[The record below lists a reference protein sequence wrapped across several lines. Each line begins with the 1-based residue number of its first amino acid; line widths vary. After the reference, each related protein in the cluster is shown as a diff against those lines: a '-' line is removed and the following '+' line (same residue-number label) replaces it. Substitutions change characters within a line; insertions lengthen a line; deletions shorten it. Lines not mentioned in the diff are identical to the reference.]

1 MSLRKS
7 QRLCGSDLVRQL
19 GEVLKVLKFLSH
31 CASVTFRISYQ
42 NWKKVVE
49 EKFGCG
55 CVLVCPHTLWFSVS
69 YRKKA
74 AGGGEGGEL
83 SRADG
88 WPVAHRFS
96 CSQELTILSSS
107 LWVSRDP
114 HTHKQT
120 HTHRHTQLGRLW
132 WQGMVYVTLGLS
144 SLWWRGDNTS
154 APWPSV
160 LLLTIVFTSR
170 ARQLRMKKTAPRL
183 VGQTCCCWGM
193 SHTEKNVERRYSHKI
208 TYMFICIGSVLF

>member
-7 QRLCGSDLVRQL
+7 QSLSSSDLVRRWGKSWSSCPTVL
-19 GEVLKVLKFLSH
+19 GVLLS
-31 CASVTFRISYQ
+31 SVTFRISYR
-42 NWKKVVE
+42 NWKKTAE
-49 EKFGCG
+49 EKSGCG
-55 CVLVCPHTLWFSVS
+55 CVLVRVCPHTLWFSVS

-74 AGGGEGGEL
+74 AGGGEGGEQ

-96 CSQELTILSSS
+96 CSQELTSLSSS
-107 LWVSRDP
+107 LWVSKDP

-144 SLWWRGDNTS
+144 SLWWRGDNTC

-160 LLLTIVFTSR
+160 LLPAIVFTSR
-170 ARQLRMKKTAPRL
+170 ARQLRMKNTASRL
-183 VGQTCCCWGM
+183 VGQTCAAEACHIRILTCLFAFG
-193 SHTEKNVERRYSHKI
+193 N
-208 TYMFICIGSVLF
+208 VLF